1 MEKYE
6 LASQGAVSETT
17 KLWVQLD
24 SSYAQFSTLAESW
37 LCCLSGNNSIFFTV
51 KFYFN
56 QELYFAKIILFYYY
70 TIFYYFTILPFF
82 K

>member
-37 LCCLSGNNSIFFTV
+37 LCCLSGNIF
-51 KFYFN
+51 YC
-56 QELYFAKIILFYYY
+56 QILFQSRI
-70 TIFYYFTILPFF
+70 IFY
-82 K
+82 